1 MHEHAVREAS
11 REVALLVLVLILDE
25 DLHGLPEV
33 ARLVRRRALLHDL
46 QEAVEAILHVLLRHL
61 LEARRRRACP
71 LTVDEGVGRVKL
83 CLLHDVHGVL
93 EIRLGLAREAHDDI
107 RAERHIRQLPANL
120 LHEREVALL
129 RIVTVHALEDRAG
142 AGLQRQVDVSLDVR
156 VRLHHLDEL
165 IREILRVRSHIA
177 DTPESRELCHSG
189 EQLREARAARDVIA
203 IGIDILTEQGDLET
217 AIRDQLLALTQDRRR
232 IPRLLASTHI
242 RHDAVGAEII
252 AAVADVHRALE
263 AVTPVTRQLLD
274 DHLRI
279 VEHLEGALSGHER
292 LVQKLRELVNV
303 MRTEN
308 ETHVRITLPY
318 PLDLVLLLHHAAGD
332 ADDHPV
338 PSLVLML
345 QTTDPTVE
353 LHVRILPHRAGR
365 EQHHIRIPVILRHGV
380 AAALQNTEQ
389 LLAILRR
396 HLTAHHL
403 DHTVRRI
410 ALLLLHLHELTDTVH
425 EIVLPR
431 RLLRRS
437 LLHDF
442 PIIYNV
448 IHKIK
453 STFCMY

>member
-1 MHEHAVREAS
+1 M
-11 REVALLVLVLILDE
+11 
-25 DLHGLPEV
+25 
-33 ARLVRRRALLHDL
+33 
-46 QEAVEAILHVLLRHL
+46 
-61 LEARRRRACP
+61 
-71 LTVDEGVGRVKL
+71 
-83 CLLHDVHGVL
+83 
-93 EIRLGLAREAHDDI
+93 
-107 RAERHIRQLPANL
+107 
-120 LHEREVALL
+120 
-129 RIVTVHALEDRAG
+129 TVHALENRAG
-142 AGLQRQVDVSLDVR
+142 AGLQRQVNVPLDVR
-156 VRLHHLDEL
+156 VRLHHLDQL
-165 IREILRVRSHIA
+165 IRKILRVRGHIA
-177 DTPESRELCHSG
+177 DALKARQLCHGG

-217 AIRDQLLALTQDRRR
+217 AIRDQLLALTENRRR
-232 IPRLLASTHI
+232 IARLLPTTHV

-263 AVTPVTRQLLD
+263 TVAAVTRQLLD

-318 PLDLVLLLHHAAGD
+318 PLNLVLLLHHAARD

-338 PSLVLML
+338 PALVLML
-345 QTTDPTVE
+345 QTADPTVE

-365 EQHHIRIPVILRHGV
+365 EQHHIRIPVILRHRV
-380 AAALQNTEQ
+380 AAALQDTEQ

-396 HLTAHHL
+396 HLTAHDL

-410 ALLLLHLHELTDTVH
+410 ALLLFHLHELTDTVH

-431 RLLRRS
+431 RLLHRR

-442 PIIYNV
+442 FKIYNV
-448 IHKIK
+448 IHKSNQLSVCIK
-453 STFCMY
+453 RPNGARITQGSVKLNGSVHLRRSYIYRW